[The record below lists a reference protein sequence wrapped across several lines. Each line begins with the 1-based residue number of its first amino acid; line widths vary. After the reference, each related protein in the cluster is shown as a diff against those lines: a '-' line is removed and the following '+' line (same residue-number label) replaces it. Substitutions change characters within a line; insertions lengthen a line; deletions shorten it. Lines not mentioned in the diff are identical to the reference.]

1 MCRGEPDYAAVWCCP
16 QTFNQI
22 IIGRKMVFDHLPNV
36 VDVALEQL
44 VKKHFTLASNLFDD
58 TIMSE
63 FKKVAA
69 AETRRRRTPLGPT
82 SSGSGSS
89 FPPASPDF
97 GSVAEDLFFSEA

>member
-44 VKKHFTLASNLFDD
+44 VKKHFT
-58 TIMSE
+58 
-63 FKKVAA
+63 
-69 AETRRRRTPLGPT
+69 PLDH
-82 SSGSGSS
+82 SYHQNIALHSHN
-89 FPPASPDF
+89 
-97 GSVAEDLFFSEA
+97 V